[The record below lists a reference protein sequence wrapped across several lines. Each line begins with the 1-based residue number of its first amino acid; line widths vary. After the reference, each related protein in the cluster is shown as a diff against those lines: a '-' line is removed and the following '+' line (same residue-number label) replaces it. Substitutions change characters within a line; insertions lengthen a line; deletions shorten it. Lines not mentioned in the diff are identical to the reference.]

1 MYVTGTI
8 TRIKSQEQVSEA
20 FRKREVHI
28 KTTDEQYP
36 QDLSIEF
43 TQDKCDLL
51 NNFGEGQEVTIN
63 INLKGRE
70 WTSPQGEVKVFNT
83 IQGWKIEAKQ

>member
-8 TRIKSQEQVSEA
+8 TRIKDTQQVSDS

-28 KTTDEQYP
+28 NTTDEQYP

-43 TQDKCDLL
+43 AQDKCDLL
-51 NNFGEGQEVTIN
+51 DGFAEGQEVTIS
-63 INLKGRE
+63 INLRGRE

-83 IQGWKIEAKQ
+83 IQGWKIEPKQ